1 MGQDEQREIE
11 VLRDRIDK
19 LDAEIVRLINERADA
34 ANRIGR
40 AKQTADL
47 PVYEPR
53 REQDVFS
60 NVKRMNSGPLTDA
73 DMLHVY
79 ERIID
84 VMRGLQ
90 RRDGR

>member
-19 LDAEIVRLINERADA
+19 LDAEIVRLISERADA

-40 AKQTADL
+40 VKQGADL
-47 PVYEPR
+47 PVYEPK
-53 REQDVFS
+53 REQDVFA
-60 NVKRMNSGPLTDA
+60 NVKRMNPGPLTDA

-90 RRDGR
+90 RRDAR